1 MEGVP
6 GLNVIDRPSDSAHVE
21 RVWFHEGNDPERMLS
36 VTNSNWEMVIT
47 RIRGEVDVTI
57 RGPETRTTLV
67 EVPEVEQAIG
77 IVFAHGTAMPHLP
90 VGGLVDSELG
100 APAAGRRVTLSGD
113 AWELPTFESA
123 EDFVAA
129 LARAGLLRRDPLVS
143 EAAAGATDHG
153 LTARSV
159 QRRVAGSTGLTLG
172 AIRQIE
178 RARQAATLLRSGTGP
193 ALDVVHRLGYY
204 DQAHMARSLARF
216 IGRTATELRAP
227 TDDVPLSLLY
237 KTPGWDPD

>member
-1 MEGVP
+1 MAE
-6 GLNVIDRPSDSAHVE
+6 LNVIDRSSDSIHVE
-21 RVWFHEGNDPERMLS
+21 RVWRSDGADAAQMLS
-36 VTNSNWEMVIT
+36 VANSNWELVVSNV
-47 RIRGEVDVTI
+47 RGAVHATI

-67 EVPEVEQAIG
+67 ELPELEPALG

-90 VGGLVDSELG
+90 VGRLVDSAVG
-100 APAAGRRVTLSGD
+100 AYASGRRVSLAGA

-123 EDFVAA
+123 EDFVGQ

-143 EAAAGATDHG
+143 EVAAGADDHD

-159 QRRVAGSTGLTLG
+159 QRRVAAWTGLTTG

-178 RARQAATLLRSGTGP
+178 RARHAATLLASGMS

-204 DQAHMARSLARF
+204 DQPHMAHSLTRF
-216 IGRTATELRAP
+216 IGRTATELRR
-227 TDDVPLSLLY
+227 TTDVPLSLLY
-237 KTPGWDPD
+237 KTPGWDCS

>member
-1 MEGVP
+1 MV
-6 GLNVIDRPSDSAHVE
+6 GLNVTDRPSGSVHVE
-21 RVWFHEGNDPERMLS
+21 RVWQAEGADKAQMLS
-36 VTNSNWEMVIT
+36 VTNSNWELVIS
-47 RIRGEVDVTI
+47 RARGEVSVAI

-67 EVPEVEQAIG
+67 DIPEVEEALG

-90 VGGLVDSELG
+90 VGGLVDG
-100 APAAGRRVTLSGD
+100 AVGARASGRQVTLSGD

-123 EDFVAA
+123 EDFVDA

-143 EAAAGATDHG
+143 DVAAGAEDHG

-159 QRRVAGSTGLTLG
+159 QRRVAASTGLTLG

-178 RARQAATLLRSGTGP
+178 RARRAAMLLQAGTAP

-204 DQAHMARSLARF
+204 DQAHMARSLTRF
-216 IGRTATELRAP
+216 IGRTATELQRR

-237 KTPGWDPD
+237 KTSGWDPA